1 MLEFVNVLERSYA
14 DYDFYN
20 DVDSNKTMIGYS
32 MEIELL
38 DVNYND
44 NNPMY
49 KSENLKKLI
58 LL

>member
-1 MLEFVNVLERSYA
+1 MLERSYA